1 LILPLQIQPPIRDK
15 NDYKHGNTNA
25 IQNWIRT
32 LSTNCDLIIAVGG
45 VMAYEA
51 AVSAPSSKPFLSVLG
66 AIPKKPYPTLFR
78 GGVSLAILDCYKKAA
93 QALTQAPFGL
103 QFGQICFLYNSNND
117 FSDDPTTAFIDS
129 ELDYWANNVS
139 TNVKTAGPNAQGT
152 NDPGTFAP
160 AFQALAAQTA
170 PQIKGI
176 VVSAD
181 PFFQD
186 KRENLIAAANQYW
199 LNDATRFICYPSF
212 AYKNTGG
219 TAPRAGQSVIYG
231 PNLNDAYFLVGQLA
245 ATYLDN
251 LQDTGTD
258 MPPVFVRASG
268 TQLNL

>member
-1 LILPLQIQPPIRDK
+1 MAKIKIEIDTDSGDRELVHPQPARASRLAGSYVGVVSTISLKGTNLENSLTSGISAIDPAIQIRPPIRDK

-181 PFFQD
+181 PFFRI
-186 KRENLIAAANQYW
+186 KER
-199 LNDATRFICYPSF
+199 T
-212 AYKNTGG
+212 
-219 TAPRAGQSVIYG
+219 
-231 PNLNDAYFLVGQLA
+231 
-245 ATYLDN
+245 
-251 LQDTGTD
+251 
-258 MPPVFVRASG
+258 
-268 TQLNL
+268 